1 MQHDESLIVPTNPNS
16 VTYNSYL
23 HVPELIS
30 LQKPISQ
37 PAENDEMLFI
47 IIHQVYELWFKQI
60 LHEIRRGAEVLARG
74 GLMEFV
80 KGLRRVAAIQDVLV
94 GQINVLETMTP
105 NDFNRFRDN
114 LNPASGFQSFQFRL
128 VETLLGCKDQA
139 YLKFFQTYPDAASQL
154 QGAMES
160 PTLYDHFLHYLQR
173 RGLPVPKAVLSR
185 DVKLEHVPNDA
196 LRDIFVDIYQNPQDR
211 YDLYTT
217 LEAMMDLD
225 QKFTLWRFR
234 HVAMVE
240 RMIGNRRGTGGSSG
254 VRYLTKTIEKRF
266 FPELYDVRNYLG
278 KGYGS

>member
-1 MQHDESLIVPTNPNS
+1 MKPEDSLVVPTSPDA

-23 HVPELIS
+23 KVRELIG
-30 LQKPISQ
+30 LQKPLSS
-37 PAENDEMLFI
+37 PEENDEMLFI

-60 LHEIRRGAEVLARG
+60 LHEVHNGINILSQD

-80 KGLRRVAAIQDVLV
+80 KGIRRIVTIQEVLV
-94 GQINVLETMTP
+94 GQISVLETMTP
-105 NDFNRFRDN
+105 NDFNRFRDK

-128 VETLLGCKDQA
+128 VETWLGSKDQA
-139 YLKFFQTYPDAASQL
+139 YLKFFQTYPEAEKLLSEAIQ
-154 QGAMES
+154 S
-160 PTLYDHFLHYLQR
+160 PTLYDHFIRYLSR
-173 RGLPVPKAVLSR
+173 RGLPVPSVLLKRNVSQ
-185 DVKLEHVPNDA
+185 EHVLNEE
-196 LRDIFVDIYQNPQDR
+196 LRDIFVGIYQKPEGQ
-211 YDLYTT
+211 YDLYTA
-217 LEAMMDLD
+217 LEALVDLD

-266 FPELYDVRNYLG
+266 FPELWDVRNFLG